1 MMANSTN
8 ETDGQ
13 GSQAAADGPEAKGGN
28 GGTTPEQAPL
38 TINSQYIKDLSFEV
52 PGAPQ
57 IFGQIQNQTPD
68 ITINVNVQATPLGG
82 NAYEVVLHARA
93 ECKASGATAFIA
105 ELSYGGVFTIHVPQ
119 EHLRPVLLIECPR
132 ILFPFA
138 RHILANTTREGGF
151 LPLMLG
157 PIDFV
162 AMYQRHAA
170 QQPQQPQPPAP
181 AEGT

>member
-1 MMANSTN
+1 MANSTDD
-8 ETDGQ
+8 TDGQ
-13 GSQAAADGPEAKGGN
+13 TPETAAAGAEAKAGN
-28 GGTTPEQAPL
+28 GGTAPEQPPL

-57 IFGQIQNQTPD
+57 IFSQIQNQTPD
-68 ITINVNVQATPLGG
+68 ITINVNVQAAPLGG

-93 ECKASGATAFIA
+93 ECKANEATAFIA
-105 ELSYGGVFTIHVPQ
+105 ELAYGGVFTVNVPQ

-170 QQPQQPQPPAP
+170 QQQAQQAQSPTAGS
-181 AEGT
+181 A

>member
-1 MMANSTN
+1 MANSTN
-8 ETDGQ
+8 DTGGQ
-13 GSQAAADGPEAKGGN
+13 GAAAGTEGKGGN
-28 GGTTPEQAPL
+28 GGAAPGQPPL

-57 IFGQIQNQTPD
+57 IFGQLQNQTPD

-93 ECKASGATAFIA
+93 ECKAAEATAFIA
-105 ELSYGGVFTIHVPQ
+105 ELAYGGVFTLHVPQ

-170 QQPQQPQPPAP
+170 QQPQPAVSP
-181 AEGT
+181 GESSG

>member
-1 MMANSTN
+1 MANSTD
-8 ETDGQ
+8 ETNARSVKTPVGDAQGGDG
-13 GSQAAADGPEAKGGN
+13 GA
-28 GGTTPEQAPL
+28 EQPPL
-38 TINSQYIKDLSFEV
+38 SISSQYIKDLSFEV

-57 IFGQIQNQTPD
+57 IFSQIQNQTPD
-68 ITINVNVQATPLGG
+68 ITINVNVQAAPLGG

-93 ECKASGATAFIA
+93 ECKAAGATAFIA
-105 ELSYGGVFTIHVPQ
+105 ELAYGGVFNLNVPQ

-162 AMYQRHAA
+162 SMYQRHAA
-170 QQPQQPQPPAP
+170 QQSQQAQQQPAQPT
-181 AEGT
+181 EGGGS

>member
-1 MMANSTN
+1 MANSTDD
-8 ETDGQ
+8 TGGQ
-13 GSQAAADGPEAKGGN
+13 EPAAAGAEAKGGN
-28 GGTTPEQAPL
+28 GGGAPGQPPI

-57 IFGQIQNQTPD
+57 IFGQLQNRTPD

-82 NAYEVVLHARA
+82 NAYEVVLQARA
-93 ECKASGATAFIA
+93 ECKAAEATAFIA
-105 ELSYGGVFTIHVPQ
+105 ELAYGGVFTIHVPQ

-170 QQPQQPQPPAP
+170 QQGQQPAVSPGE
-181 AEGT
+181 AEG

>member
-1 MMANSTN
+1 MANSTD

-13 GSQAAADGPEAKGGN
+13 GATTPAGDAEAKGGN
-28 GGTTPEQAPL
+28 GGQAAEQPPL
-38 TINSQYIKDLSFEV
+38 SINSQYIKDLSFEV

-57 IFGQIQNQTPD
+57 IFGQIQNVTPD
-68 ITINVNVQATPLGG
+68 ITINVNVQASPLGG

-93 ECKASGATAFIA
+93 ECKAAGATAFIA
-105 ELSYGGVFTIHVPQ
+105 ELAYGGVFTLNVPQ

-170 QQPQQPQPPAP
+170 QQSQQAQPAQRT
-181 AEGT
+181 EGGP

>member
-1 MMANSTN
+1 MMANATD

-13 GSQAAADGPEAKGGN
+13 GPESAAGGAEAKGGN
-28 GGTTPEQAPL
+28 GGEAPEQPPL

-68 ITINVNVQATPLGG
+68 ISINVNVQAGPLGG

-93 ECKASGATAFIA
+93 ECKAAGVTAFIA
-105 ELSYGGVFTIHVPQ
+105 ELAYGGVFTINVPQ

-162 AMYQRHAA
+162 SMYQRHAA
-170 QQPQQPQPPAP
+170 QQQAQPQPPA
-181 AEGT
+181 EGGA